1 MDPINRNYIAFFD
14 LDRTALSIN
23 SGPFLVRE
31 AFKGGLMSSRDVL
44 KAIYLSWLYKLN
56 LRETTLIIS
65 GMGKWLKGKSVE
77 EFNRLA
83 EQVVNKHIII
93 AIRPEIVSEISFHRG
108 QNAEIVIL
116 SSVMK
121 EICRLIGSHLGVDNC
136 ICTTM
141 EVADGVYTGF
151 PEKKYCFD
159 EEKRV
164 RLVEYCEKKKYK
176 LSEAWYYGDS
186 ISDLPALEVVGHPVC
201 VSPDKKLSTI
211 ARERG
216 WRVF

>member
-1 MDPINRNYIAFFD
+1 MKYIAFFD
-14 LDRTALSIN
+14 LDKTALSIN

-31 AFKGGLMSSRDVL
+31 AYKEGLMTAGDVL

-56 LRETTLIIS
+56 LRETTLIIA
-65 GMGKWLKGKSVE
+65 GMGKWLKGKTVE
-77 EFNRLA
+77 ELNSLA
-83 EQVVNKHIII
+83 EHVVNKHIVI
-93 AIRPEIVSEISFHRG
+93 AIRPEIISEIRFHRE

-116 SSVMK
+116 SSVMM
-121 EICRLIGSHLGVDNC
+121 EICRLIGAHLGVDNC

-141 EVADGVYTGF
+141 EVSGGVYTGS

-159 EEKRV
+159 DEKRV
-164 RLVEYCEKKKYK
+164 QLLEYCEERNYK

-186 ISDLPALEVVGHPVC
+186 ISDLPALDVVGHPVC
-201 VSPDKKLSTI
+201 VSPDKKLARI
-211 ARERG
+211 AREKG

>member
-1 MDPINRNYIAFFD
+1 MDPKTWNYIAFFD
-14 LDRTALSIN
+14 LDKTALSIN

-31 AFKGGLMSSRDVL
+31 AFKGGFMSAGDLL

-56 LRETTLIIS
+56 LRETTLILS
-65 GMGKWLKGKSVE
+65 GMGKWLKGKTAE
-77 EFNRLA
+77 EFNILA
-83 EQVVNKHIII
+83 EHVVSKHIII
-93 AIRPEIVSEISFHRG
+93 AIRPEIVSEISFHRKH
-108 QNAEIVIL
+108 NAEIVIL
-116 SSVMK
+116 SSGMK

-141 EVADGVYTGF
+141 EMADGVYTGF
-151 PEKKYCFD
+151 PENKYCFD
-159 EEKRV
+159 DEKRV
-164 RLVEYCEKKKYK
+164 RLIEYCEVSNYK

-186 ISDLPALEVVGHPVC
+186 ISDLAALEVVGHPVC
-201 VSPDKKLSTI
+201 VSPDKKLAII